1 MTLTRQLS
9 RAPARAV
16 AGLTLVEVVVA
27 LSVSLLAVSGIICG
41 YLFSISS
48 AQRSALYL
56 AAGAKALERIEEIR
70 SAQWDTSSWPPVDQ
84 LYGTNFPDQ
93 VVTLDEFGT
102 GGGTVYATN
111 YSQIWQIS
119 TNPPLKRVRVDCV
132 WTFKGDQLITNT
144 FETCRAP
151 DQ

>member
-9 RAPARAV
+9 SGPSRAL
-16 AGLTLVEVVVA
+16 AGMTLVEVVVA
-27 LSVSLLAVSGIICG
+27 LSVSLLSVSGIICG

-48 AQRSALYL
+48 AEKSALYL
-56 AAGAKALERIEEIR
+56 AAGAKALGRIEQIR

-93 VVTLDEFGT
+93 VVTLDESGT

-132 WTFKGDQLITNT
+132 WTFKGTQLITNT

-151 DQ
+151 NQ